1 MRTQGTRVNR
11 RILLGGMGA
20 GAIGVALTGS
30 LKQLAVRAQDD
41 PVKVGWSMA
50 SMEVQS
56 YQVAQTVVENLAPSL
71 NAEVIWTD
79 AHNDVAQQVA
89 DVDNLLAQDP
99 DVMVI
104 HPVDTNAV
112 APLFDKVAERGIPS
126 ILFQRPAR
134 TTNFDLFVGGGTYDE
149 GVMMGEFVG
158 EQLGEEGG
166 NVVIIQGD
174 VGNDN
179 AHNIHQGNVDALAN
193 YPQINIVVDQP
204 SPLWSRERA
213 QNIAEDALVQHDN
226 DIQAIICAND
236 DMAGGVAQAL
246 AARDLTGQII
256 LVGGDGDRDAME
268 RIQSGAQDAT
278 ALQSFIELPA
288 EALEI
293 AVALA
298 RGEIDIEST
307 YEQEV
312 IAVDPPS
319 DPVYRAPVPY
329 TLITADN
336 IEILEEYWQEID
348 ELSAGE

>member
-1 MRTQGTRVNR
+1 MIQQSVVNR
-11 RILLGGMGA
+11 RTVLGGMA
-20 GAIGVALTGS
+20 GALGLALTATG
-30 LKQLAVRAQDD
+30 KTRAQDE

-56 YQVAQTVVENLAPSL
+56 YQVAQTVVEQLAEEL

-99 DVMVI
+99 DVVLI

-112 APLFDKVAERGIPS
+112 APLFERVAEQGIPS

-134 TTNFDLFVGGGTYDE
+134 TTTFDIFVGGGTYDE
-149 GVMMGEFVG
+149 GVMMGTFVG

-179 AHNIHQGNVDALAN
+179 AHNIHQGNIDGLAEF
-193 YPQINIVVDQP
+193 PQVTIVVDQP
-204 SPLWSRERA
+204 SELWSRERA
-213 QNIAEDALVQHDN
+213 QNIAEDALVQYEN

-268 RIQSGAQDAT
+268 RIKEGSQDAT
-278 ALQSFIELPA
+278 VLQSFIELP
-288 EALEI
+288 ELALEI
-293 AVALA
+293 AVGLA
-298 RGEIDIEST
+298 RGELDLEAT
-307 YEQEV
+307 YEEEI

-319 DPVYRAPVPY
+319 DPVLRAPVPY
-329 TLITADN
+329 VLITADN
-336 IEILEEYWQEID
+336 IEVLEEYWQQID
-348 ELSAGE
+348 ELSAS

>member
-1 MRTQGTRVNR
+1 MAHHTVSVDR
-11 RILLGGMGA
+11 RKFLGGLAISGLAITGA
-20 GAIGVALTGS
+20 TGRLRVA
-30 LKQLAVRAQDD
+30 AEDE

-56 YQVAQTVVENLAPSL
+56 YQVAQTVVEELAKTL

-89 DVDNLLAQDP
+89 DVDNILTQDP
-99 DVMVI
+99 DVVLI

-112 APLFDKVAERGIPS
+112 GPLFDKVAERDIPA

-134 TTNFDLFVGGGTYDE
+134 TTNFDIFVGGGTYDE
-149 GVMMGEFVG
+149 GVLMGQFVG
-158 EQLGEEGG
+158 DTLGDAGG

-179 AHNIHQGNVDALAN
+179 AHNIHQGNLDALAN
-193 YPQINIVVDQP
+193 YPQITIVVDQP
-204 SPLWSRERA
+204 SELWSREKA

-226 DIQAIICAND
+226 DIQAIIAAND

-246 AARDLTGQII
+246 ASKDLTGKV
-256 LVGGDGDRDAME
+256 LLLGGDGDRDALD
-268 RIQSGAQDAT
+268 RIKAGSQDAT
-278 ALQSFIELPA
+278 VLQSFIELPQL
-288 EALEI
+288 ALKI
-293 AVALA
+293 AVELA
-298 RGEIDIEST
+298 RGELDIAST
-307 YEQEV
+307 YKQDV

-329 TLITADN
+329 VLISKDN
-336 IEILEEYWQEID
+336 ISVLEDYWKQID
-348 ELSAGE
+348 DLSAS